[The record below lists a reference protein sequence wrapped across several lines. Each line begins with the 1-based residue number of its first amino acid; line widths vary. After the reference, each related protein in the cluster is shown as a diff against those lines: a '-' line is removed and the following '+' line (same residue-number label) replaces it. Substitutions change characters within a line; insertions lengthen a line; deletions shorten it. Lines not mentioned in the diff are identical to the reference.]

1 MKDYDDCTSEHY
13 RARALKECKCL
24 PFSMATNEVFFLHIN
39 FFKSEEMF
47 QEELCTAEMLKCV
60 ENMDKHISFDQ
71 CKPKCT
77 GLVVI
82 GYEKS
87 SNFEL
92 DKFKSF
98 KDQYAA
104 FKGETLIPQF
114 YESRDSF

>member
-1 MKDYDDCTSEHY
+1 
-13 RARALKECKCL
+13 
-24 PFSMATNEVFFLHIN
+24 
-39 FFKSEEMF
+39 
-47 QEELCTAEMLKCV
+47 MLKCV
-60 ENMDKHISFDQ
+60 ENMDKQISFDQ

-98 KDQYAA
+98 KEQYAA
-104 FKGETLIPQF
+104 YKGKTLIPQY
-114 YESRDSF
+114 YESIDNYI

>member
-1 MKDYDDCTSEHY
+1 MQVSPILYDQKQSI
-13 RARALKECKCL
+13 
-24 PFSMATNEVFFLHIN
+24 FSSNKVSSLQKI
-39 FFKSEEMF
+39 F
-47 QEELCTAEMLKCV
+47 QEQLCTAEMLKCV
-60 ENMDKHISFDQ
+60 ENMDKQISFDQ

-104 FKGETLIPQF
+104 YKGETLIPQF